1 MSPDDDLVPALEWAV
16 RSLVALKPR
25 LGAVIRAGPLGC
37 CYALT
42 SELVRTPSPHPSS
55 RKMSAPTPP
64 NRSPSPLPSVRKV
77 SAPNTTALS
86 LQPVYWAPAFW
97 HPDMPSYATK
107 VVDPTGAG
115 NAFMGG
121 LMAALDEGKD
131 MHEGESGH
139 GLV

>member
-1 MSPDDDLVPALEWAV
+1 MVPILEWTV
-16 RSLVALKPR
+16 RTLVALKPR

-42 SELVRTPSPHPSS
+42 SELVRTPSPHPSG
-55 RKMSAPTPP
+55 RKMSNPY
-64 NRSPSPLPSVRKV
+64 
-77 SAPNTTALS
+77 TTLN

-97 HPDMPSYATK
+97 HPDMAGYKNK

-131 MHEGESGH
+131 MHEG
-139 GLV
+139 GLAPMSR

>member
-1 MSPDDDLVPALEWAV
+1 MFGRAVASEEELVPVLEWAV
-16 RSLVALKPR
+16 RSLVAFRPR

-42 SELVRTPSPHPSS
+42 SELVRTPSPHPAA
-55 RKMSAPTPP
+55 RKASNPGTP
-64 NRSPSPLPSVRKV
+64 SHV
-77 SAPNTTALS
+77 
-86 LQPVYWAPAFW
+86 QPVYWAPSFW
-97 HPDMPSYATK
+97 HPDMPGYKTK

-131 MHEGESGH
+131 MHEGESARDT
-139 GLV
+139 L